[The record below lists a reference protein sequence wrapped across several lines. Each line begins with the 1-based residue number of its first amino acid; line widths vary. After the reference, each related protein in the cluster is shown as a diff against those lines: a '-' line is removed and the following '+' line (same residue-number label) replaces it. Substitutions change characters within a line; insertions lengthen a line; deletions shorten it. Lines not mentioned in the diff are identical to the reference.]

1 MICDC
6 RYAKIKKVLVNINT
20 CAYCYLPVLLLTCVV
35 TYPCCYL
42 SVGVVACVIL
52 AA

>member
-1 MICDC
+1 MIRDC

-20 CAYCYLPVLLLTCVV
+20 CAYFYLPVLLLTCVV
-35 TYPCCYL
+35 TYQCCYL
-42 SVGVVACVIL
+42 PVGVIACVIV

>member
-6 RYAKIKKVLVNINT
+6 MYVKNKKSVSQHKHMCI
-20 CAYCYLPVLLLTCVV
+20 LLLTCVV
-35 TYPCCYL
+35 TYLCCYL
-42 SVGVVACVIL
+42 PVGVVACVIL